1 MTSQPATAVQFTPYE
16 ISMCLY
22 DVDRTRLW
30 KQAIEDT
37 VRTGDVV
44 VDAGSGTG
52 ILGVFAA
59 LDGASQV
66 YCIELHERFC
76 KLIEH
81 LAYRNGVADRVHV
94 IQGDASRLDLPE
106 EVDVAICELLCTGQF
121 FEPEVQVFN
130 NLRRFFKEDTQVIPR
145 RIESELQLLDA
156 QEELYGVC
164 IDVDS
169 RSSLLVNDEPVS
181 TRARYDV
188 IDLTREVSPERVNST
203 VTVKARKSGKADAVV
218 ITGRAHLTP
227 DLVTETTRFLYNPE
241 VIFLPSPIQ
250 LEKGGRYDVRIAY
263 PYGGDT
269 LDAVLEV
276 RPHG

>member
-1 MTSQPATAVQFTPYE
+1 MTSRPATAVQFTPYE

-59 LDGASQV
+59 LDGASKV
-66 YCIELHERFC
+66 YCVELHARFC
-76 KLIEH
+76 RLIEH
-81 LAYRNGVADRVHV
+81 LAERNGVADRVEV

-106 EVDVAICELLCTGQF
+106 AVDVAVCELLCTGQF
-121 FEPEVQVFN
+121 FEPEVQVMN
-130 NLRRFFKEDTQVIPR
+130 NLRRFFKDDTRVIPR
-145 RIESELQLLDA
+145 RVESHLQLLDA

-188 IDLTREVSPERVNST
+188 IDLTRAVSPERVEAT
-203 VTVKARKSGKADAVV
+203 VTVQARCSGKADAVV
-218 ITGRAHLTP
+218 ITSQARLTD

-241 VIFLPSPIQ
+241 VIFLPQPLQ
-250 LEKGGRYDVRIAY
+250 LEKGGAYDVHIAY

-269 LDAVLEV
+269 LDATLEV